1 LTVSEEQAGAW
12 LMEAGL
18 RLAKK
23 VTIFDDRFY
32 IIYVKP

>member
-1 LTVSEEQAGAW
+1 LTVSEEQAAAW